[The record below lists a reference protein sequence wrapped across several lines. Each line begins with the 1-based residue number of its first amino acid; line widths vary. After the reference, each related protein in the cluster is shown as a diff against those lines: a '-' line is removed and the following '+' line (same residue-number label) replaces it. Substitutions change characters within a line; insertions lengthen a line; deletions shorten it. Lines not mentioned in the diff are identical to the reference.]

1 MSNRSL
7 RRRQA
12 SAKKK
17 KARQGKMSTTSQ
29 AITAGTEPAP
39 GEATPSKADSQPSQA
54 TQSPRA
60 RGERSRLGA
69 IANWRPQYVMDI
81 ITELRKVVW
90 PTRQDTVHL
99 TIVVI
104 VVSVII
110 GAMLGGIDIGFGW
123 MIDNTLLR

>member
-1 MSNRSL
+1 M
-7 RRRQA
+7 
-12 SAKKK
+12 
-17 KARQGKMSTTSQ
+17 
-29 AITAGTEPAP
+29 E
-39 GEATPSKADSQPSQA
+39 
-54 TQSPRA
+54 
-60 RGERSRLGA
+60 
-69 IANWRPQYVMDI
+69 I

-123 MIDNTLLR
+123 IIDNTLLR

>member
-1 MSNRSL
+1 MS
-7 RRRQA
+7 A
-12 SAKKK
+12 T
-17 KARQGKMSTTSQ
+17 GQ
-29 AITAGTEPAP
+29 AITTGTEPP
-39 GEATPSKADSQPSQA
+39 PSEAASSPSQ
-54 TQSPRA
+54 TIQSPRA
-60 RGERSRLGA
+60 RGEHSRLGA
-69 IANWRPQYVMDI
+69 VARWRPQYVMDI

-123 MIDNTLLR
+123 IIDNTLLR

>member
-12 SAKKK
+12 SAKRKK
-17 KARQGKMSTTSQ
+17 GRQGKMSATSQ
-29 AITAGTEPAP
+29 AITTGTEPSP
-39 GEATPSKADSQPSQA
+39 SEATSKASSQPSQT

-60 RGERSRLGA
+60 REERSRLGA
-69 IANWRPQYVMDI
+69 VARWRPQYVMDI

-123 MIDNTLLR
+123 IIDNTLLR

>member
-12 SAKKK
+12 SAKRK
-17 KARQGKMSTTSQ
+17 KARQGKMSATSQ
-29 AITAGTEPAP
+29 AITTGTEPP
-39 GEATPSKADSQPSQA
+39 PSEATSSKAGSQPGPT

-60 RGERSRLGA
+60 RGKRSRLGVLA
-69 IANWRPQYVMDI
+69 SWRPQYVMDI

-123 MIDNTLLR
+123 LIDNTLLR